1 MPKKNVEE
9 LTDEELKEELRRRK
23 EKASKEWQAEGYKI
37 KTQVDEWLL
46 RHYGKEL
53 RKWGKKP
60 SDIYM
65 CPNPN
70 KAIKKGDT
78 FEHPDTKQKWTY
90 GGKGTIPMWLRG
102 NEAAYR
108 LAA

>member
-1 MPKKNVEE
+1 
-9 LTDEELKEELRRRK
+9 
-23 EKASKEWQAEGYKI
+23 
-37 KTQVDEWLL
+37 
-46 RHYGKEL
+46 
-53 RKWGKKP
+53 
-60 SDIYM
+60 M

-78 FEHPDTKQKWTY
+78 HPDTKQKWTY